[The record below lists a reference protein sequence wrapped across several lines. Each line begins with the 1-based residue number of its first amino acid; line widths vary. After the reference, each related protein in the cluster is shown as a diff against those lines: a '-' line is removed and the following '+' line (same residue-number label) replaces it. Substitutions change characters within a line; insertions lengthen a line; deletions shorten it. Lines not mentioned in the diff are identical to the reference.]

1 MCGWRDS
8 AVRDGCDSSGHA
20 AAITSGFVCS
30 LHATQAGPA
39 ALSNLPPVLS
49 VSVTPTLDLLVPR
62 LKGL

>member
-49 VSVTPTLDLLVPR
+49 VSVTPPT
-62 LKGL
+62 